1 MGHEV
6 VTARSED
13 VGALVRL
20 CSALFR
26 EDAGRRDPC
35 TNVGWPA
42 AHRRNHFLS
51 LISRSDALC
60 LLTKS
65 GRTPVWYLAGY
76 VGEPTEIRAVRI
88 AELQSMYVQA
98 DSRNR
103 GTGSALVDE
112 FLSWAGGRMA
122 RRVSVTVHA
131 SNDLAVRFYERVGL
145 RPKSI
150 TLEMPP

>member
-1 MGHEV
+1 
-6 VTARSED
+6 
-13 VGALVRL
+13 
-20 CSALFR
+20 
-26 EDAGRRDPC
+26 
-35 TNVGWPA
+35 
-42 AHRRNHFLS
+42 
-51 LISRSDALC
+51 
-60 LLTKS
+60 
-65 GRTPVWYLAGY
+65 
-76 VGEPTEIRAVRI
+76 
-88 AELQSMYVQA
+88 MYVQA

>member
-88 AELQSMYVQA
+88 AEL
-98 DSRNR
+98 
-103 GTGSALVDE
+103 
-112 FLSWAGGRMA
+112 
-122 RRVSVTVHA
+122 
-131 SNDLAVRFYERVGL
+131 
-145 RPKSI
+145 
-150 TLEMPP
+150 